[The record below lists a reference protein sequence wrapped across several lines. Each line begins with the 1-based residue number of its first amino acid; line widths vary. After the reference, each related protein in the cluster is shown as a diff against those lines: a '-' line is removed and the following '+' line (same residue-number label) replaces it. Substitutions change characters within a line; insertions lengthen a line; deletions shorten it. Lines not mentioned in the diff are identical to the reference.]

1 MIFLTL
7 QSDYFDIHYTND
19 DLSYIQEMT
28 AFLREK
34 LPNIMNFFDI
44 KQFDSNDT
52 LQIYLYND
60 YEQFIKDCTID
71 GFVPPS
77 YTAAKFERMHGI
89 NIIRALNLTE
99 QKVVKKD
106 SDLIKLEYRILHECV
121 HAFHRIKIRMPLTKG
136 STLWFVEGLAVTVS
150 HQYDDIPLESTCI
163 LEDIILNKANYNTYR
178 TLVTYL
184 LQEYGQDFLL
194 SILDKKEIQ
203 EELLPTLCNAI
214 NRQKTFKK

>member
-34 LPNIMNFFDI
+34 LPDIMNFFDI

-121 HAFHRIKIRMPLTKG
+121 HALHRIKIRKPLTKG

>member
-136 STLWFVEGLAVTVS
+136 DTLWFVEGLAVTVS

-163 LEDIILNKANYNTYR
+163 LEDIIAHKANYNTYR

>member
-1 MIFLTL
+1 MTL

-34 LPNIMNFFDI
+34 LPDIMNFFDI

-136 STLWFVEGLAVTVS
+136 GTLWFVEGLAVTVS

>member
-1 MIFLTL
+1 
-7 QSDYFDIHYTND
+7 
-19 DLSYIQEMT
+19 
-28 AFLREK
+28 
-34 LPNIMNFFDI
+34 
-44 KQFDSNDT
+44 
-52 LQIYLYND
+52 
-60 YEQFIKDCTID
+60 
-71 GFVPPS
+71 
-77 YTAAKFERMHGI
+77 MHGI

-121 HAFHRIKIRMPLTKG
+121 HALHWIKIRMPLTKG
-136 STLWFVEGLAVTVS
+136 GTLWFVEGLAVTVS

-163 LEDIILNKANYNTYR
+163 LEDIIAHKANYNTYR